1 MKMIN
6 ADFSKKVIIK
16 PDDYAWLPS
25 PNGEVERMM
34 LDRIGDE
41 KARATSLVKYAP
53 KTVFPEHS
61 HPLGEELFI
70 LSGTFT
76 ENGEQHYPRGW
87 YIRNPHNS
95 KHIPSSNEGALIFV
109 KLMQM
114 GENETEKL
122 VIDTN
127 NPDNWIVVEGRT
139 ICPLFSSLTENTYL
153 EKLSAQDVLQQQS
166 FSGLEILVIQGEL
179 LNDDDHYPEGTWIRY
194 PADAT
199 HTLIASDAG
208 AEIYI
213 KSGHL

>member
-1 MKMIN
+1 
-6 ADFSKKVIIK
+6 
-16 PDDYAWLPS
+16 
-25 PNGEVERMM
+25 
-34 LDRIGDE
+34 
-41 KARATSLVKYAP
+41 
-53 KTVFPEHS
+53 
-61 HPLGEELFI
+61 
-70 LSGTFT
+70 
-76 ENGEQHYPRGW
+76 
-87 YIRNPHNS
+87 
-95 KHIPSSNEGALIFV
+95 
-109 KLMQM
+109 MQM

-166 FSGLEILVIQGEL
+166 ISGLEILVIQGEL
-179 LNDDDHYPEGTWIRY
+179 LNDDDHYPEGTWIRF

-208 AEIYI
+208 AELYI